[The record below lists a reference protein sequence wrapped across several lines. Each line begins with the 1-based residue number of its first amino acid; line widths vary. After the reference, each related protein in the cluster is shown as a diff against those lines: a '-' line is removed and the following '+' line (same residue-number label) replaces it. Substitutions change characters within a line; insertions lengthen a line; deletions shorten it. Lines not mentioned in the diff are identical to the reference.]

1 MICPCGQYEYIDSTA
16 KTLADAMDCK
26 YHSQVMQIITSFS
39 TFILLFH
46 LLFTCT
52 DHREH
57 GNRIIHE
64 KLTGSRLFPGM
75 PLDPREQE

>member
-1 MICPCGQYEYIDSTA
+1 MPWLVSIILTFYKLSLVSLYLFFHHIC
-16 KTLADAMDCK
+16 LW
-26 YHSQVMQIITSFS
+26 H
-39 TFILLFH
+39 
-46 LLFTCT
+46 T

-57 GNRIIHE
+57 GNRIVHE